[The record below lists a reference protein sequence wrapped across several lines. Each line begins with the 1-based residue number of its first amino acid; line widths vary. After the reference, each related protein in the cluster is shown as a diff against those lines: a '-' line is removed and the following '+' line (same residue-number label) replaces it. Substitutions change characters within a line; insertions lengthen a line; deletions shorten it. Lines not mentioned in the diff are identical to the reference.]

1 MDNSKIVDGLNDL
14 LTKNY
19 DAETG
24 FKEAADNTKDAKLKS
39 FFFNRANQRY
49 NFGHEIKK
57 LIATLGGTPD
67 KGTSVKGD
75 LHRAWF
81 KLREMFALN
90 SEEALL
96 EEVERGEEACLKEYN
111 EFLENYDLPANI
123 YKAIEEQ
130 RNLIK
135 LTLDKADLLEDVYE
149 KS

>member
-1 MDNSKIVDGLNDL
+1 MDNKKIVSGLNDL

-24 FKEAADNTKDAKLKS
+24 FKEAADNTDDASLKS

-67 KGTSVKGD
+67 KGTSLKGD

-81 KLREMFALN
+81 KLKEMFALN

-96 EEVERGEEACLKEYN
+96 EEVERGEKASLNEYN
-111 EFLENYDLPANI
+111 EFLEKNNLPLNI
-123 YKAIEEQ
+123 QKAISGQ
-130 RNLIK
+130 RDLIK
-135 LTLDKADLLEDVYE
+135 MTLEKADLLEEVYD